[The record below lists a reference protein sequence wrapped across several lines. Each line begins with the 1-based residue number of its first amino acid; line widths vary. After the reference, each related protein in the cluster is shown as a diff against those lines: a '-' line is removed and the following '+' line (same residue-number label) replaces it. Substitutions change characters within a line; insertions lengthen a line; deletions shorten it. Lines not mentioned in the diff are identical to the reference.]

1 MEIIIIFLLAFL
13 SIAVMGYYFFSQQ
26 FDKRIYLPDELKGK
40 IKEESGV
47 MEILNLPVRMI
58 NFFLE
63 KTGLSFKSLKKKL
76 IYAGYPMNIA
86 QFLAFKL
93 VILFALPLGVY
104 ILLNPKPILLWVAL
118 IIGFLFPDMWLKGR
132 IKKRQ
137 EEIVRSLPD
146 MIDLLSICVGAGL
159 DFMLAVRRV
168 VQGVQ
173 DSILGKEFKIMLQEI
188 QMGLSRREA
197 LKNLAGRID
206 SPEINSFV
214 RALTQADR
222 MGSPLREALKIQA
235 DELRIFR
242 FQKGEEMALKAPI
255 KLLFPLLVFILP
267 VVLIIVAAPIL
278 IQFSQGGFMKF

>member
-1 MEIIIIFLLAFL
+1 MEIIIISLLAFL
-13 SIAVMGYYFFSQQ
+13 SIGVIGYYIFSQQ
-26 FDKRIYLPDELKGK
+26 FDEKISLPDELRGEV
-40 IKEESGV
+40 KEKPGLKET
-47 MEILNLPVRMI
+47 LNLPVRI
-58 NFFLE
+58 ISFFLE
-63 KTGLSFKSLKKKL
+63 KTGISFNSLKKKL
-76 IYAGYPMNIA
+76 IYAGQPMNIA
-86 QFLAFKL
+86 QFLVFKL
-93 VILFALPLGVY
+93 VTLFALPFGVY
-104 ILLNPKPILLWVAL
+104 ILLDSKPVLLGVAFM
-118 IIGFLFPDMWLKGR
+118 IGLLFPDMWLNNK
-132 IKKRQ
+132 IKKRR

-173 DSILGKEFKIMLQEI
+173 DTVLGKEFKIMLQEI

-197 LKNLAGRID
+197 LKNLAGRIG

-222 MGSPLREALKIQA
+222 MGSPLQEALKMQA

-242 FQKGEEMALKAPI
+242 FQRGEEMALKAPI

>member
-13 SIAVMGYYFFSQQ
+13 SVCVMGYYLFSQQ

-40 IKEESGV
+40 IKEKSGPI
-47 MEILNLPVRMI
+47 EILNLPVRI
-58 NFFLE
+58 VNFFLE
-63 KTGLSFKSLKKKL
+63 KTGLSFGSLKKKL
-76 IYAGYPMNIA
+76 IYAGHPMNIA
-86 QFLAFKL
+86 QFLAFK
-93 VILFALPLGVY
+93 VVALFALPAAVY
-104 ILLNPKPILLWVAL
+104 ILLNPKPASLWVAFM
-118 IIGFLFPDMWLKGR
+118 IGFLFPDIWLRGK

-137 EEIVRSLPD
+137 EDIIRSLPD
-146 MIDLLSICVGAGL
+146 MIDLLGICVGAGL

-173 DSILGKEFKIMLQEI
+173 DSVLGKEFKIMLQEI

-197 LKNLAGRID
+197 LKNLAGRMD
-206 SPEINSFV
+206 SQEINSFV

-222 MGSPLREALKIQA
+222 MGSPLREALRIQA
-235 DELRIFR
+235 DELRIIR
-242 FQKGEEMALKAPI
+242 FQRGEEMALKAPI

-278 IQFSQGGFMKF
+278 IQFSQGGFMKI

>member
-1 MEIIIIFLLAFL
+1 MEIIVISLLAFL
-13 SIAVMGYYFFSQQ
+13 SIAVMGYYLFSQR
-26 FDKRIYLPDELKGK
+26 FEEKIYLPDELKGK
-40 IKEESGV
+40 TKEKSEV
-47 MEILNLPVRMI
+47 MKILNVPVYMI
-58 NFFLE
+58 NLFLE
-63 KTGLSFKSLKKKL
+63 KTGLSFSSLKKKL
-76 IYAGYPMNIA
+76 IYAGQPMNIA
-86 QFLAFKL
+86 QFLTFKL
-93 VILFALPLGVY
+93 IVLFGLPLGVY
-104 ILLNPKPILLWVAL
+104 ILLDPKPIVFGVAFMM
-118 IIGFLFPDMWLKGR
+118 GFLLPDLWLKGK

-173 DSILGKEFKIMLQEI
+173 DTVLGKEFKTMLQEI

-197 LKNLAGRID
+197 LKNLSGRID

-222 MGSPLREALKIQA
+222 MGSPLREALKMQA
-235 DELRIFR
+235 DELRVFR
-242 FQKGEEMALKAPI
+242 FQRGEEMALKAPI